1 MLLQGNQTRNLLAW
15 SQTPYRLPALLKCA
29 FMRLFPPAVRDHL
42 SSVPPTPSHVT
53 ITANGSSS
61 VVVRWSRPAFMAG
74 KALSFSVRCTP
85 VGTHNATAVRYLQT

>member
-1 MLLQGNQTRNLLAW
+1 MLMQRDRIQNLLAW
-15 SQTPYRLPALLKCA
+15 SQTTYGLLKCA
-29 FMRLFPPAVRDHL
+29 FLRLFPPAVRDHL
-42 SSVPPTPSHVT
+42 SSVPPAPSHVT
-53 ITANGSSS
+53 IMANGSSS